1 MIDWILSINTVVE
14 TEKSS
19 YRIVP
24 GGGPSTARLKIEKG
38 HIYSLSTALFFR
50 VLGLSSSPGKMI
62 HTREKHVHS
71 FVLIDQDV
79 EIKVS

>member
-1 MIDWILSINTVVE
+1 MIDSILSINTVTE

-24 GGGPSTARLKIEKG
+24 GGDPSTARLKVEKG
-38 HIYSLSTALFFR
+38 HIDSSSTALFFCTF
-50 VLGLSSSPGKMI
+50 GLSSSPEKMI

-71 FVLIDQDV
+71 SVLIDQDV
-79 EIKVS
+79 EIKVY